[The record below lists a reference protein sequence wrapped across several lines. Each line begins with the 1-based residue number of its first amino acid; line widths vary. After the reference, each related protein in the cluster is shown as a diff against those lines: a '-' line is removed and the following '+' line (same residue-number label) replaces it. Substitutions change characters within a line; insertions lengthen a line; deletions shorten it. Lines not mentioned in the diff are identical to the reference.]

1 MSYNDKMGE
10 GWLRNRISTLGI
22 LSSYEI
28 RNFVL
33 VFFLFQQKKS
43 NQKTID
49 KIKLQNA
56 MWTKHRNRL

>member
-22 LSSYEI
+22 LSSFEI

-43 NQKTID
+43 NQK
-49 KIKLQNA
+49 KN
-56 MWTKHRNRL
+56 